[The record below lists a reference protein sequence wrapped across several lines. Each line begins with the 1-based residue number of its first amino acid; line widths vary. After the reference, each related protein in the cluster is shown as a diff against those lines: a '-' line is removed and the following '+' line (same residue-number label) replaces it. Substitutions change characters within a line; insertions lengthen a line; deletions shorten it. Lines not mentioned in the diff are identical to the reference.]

1 MHALLRNAFLGL
13 DPYYPDPVQR
23 LTSADQDLDDL
34 QVDRDLSDRK
44 ELKKTPIEAR
54 EATLS
59 TVARFGAVR
68 CRSRFFSAAA
78 GMKYRPKLDL

>member
-34 QVDRDLSDRK
+34 QVDRDLSDRW
-44 ELKKTPIEAR
+44 ELKKKRPLR
-54 EATLS
+54 LG
-59 TVARFGAVR
+59 RQ
-68 CRSRFFSAAA
+68 RSQ
-78 GMKYRPKLDL
+78 PLLDLVPFDVAVGFSLQPPV